1 MTSFLDKMNLKP
13 QERRWVVI
21 VVLVVFV
28 LLNFIFVWPNFGNLG
43 RTEQGLRD
51 TQSKLKTYNDE
62 ISRQS
67 FYARQL
73 KELQEGGQF
82 IANEEQGLRLA
93 QEVNNQAALTGVSV
107 LSSTPGTRG
116 SGKTNAFFD
125 EQTLQ
130 ISINCDEPPLVE
142 FLFNLAARE
151 SLTRVRSMTLG
162 PDPKRERLQGNIT
175 LVKSFQRKPPAK
187 SAAAAAPTNAAAP
200 KLVPPATR
208 PAAAT
213 NVAKVVAPPA
223 GKASGTNATAGATN
237 AATAKVTNTSFLK
250 KWFNRLF

>member
-21 VVLVVFV
+21 VVLVVFG
-28 LLNFIFVWPNFGNLG
+28 LLNFIFVFPNFGNLG
-43 RTEQGLRD
+43 RSEQGLSD
-51 TQSKLKTYNDE
+51 VQKDLKKFQDE
-62 ISRQS
+62 IDKQAT
-67 FYARQL
+67 YTRQL
-73 KELQEGGQF
+73 RELQEGGQF
-82 IANEEQGLRLA
+82 ISTEEQGLRLS
-93 QEVNNQAALTGVSV
+93 QEVNNQASLTGVSI

-116 SGKTNAFFD
+116 SGKTNQFFD

-130 ISINCDEPPLVE
+130 IAINCDEPPLVE
-142 FLFNLAARE
+142 FLYNLAARE

-187 SAAAAAPTNAAAP
+187 SAAAAPPTNAAP

-208 PAAAT
+208 PAATT
-213 NVAKVVAPPA
+213 NVTKVVPPPA
-223 GKASGTNATAGATN
+223 GKVAGTNSPAGVTN
-237 AATAKVTNTSFLK
+237 AAAAGTNTSFLK

>member
-28 LLNFIFVWPNFGNLG
+28 LLNYLFVFRNFGNLG
-43 RTEQGLRD
+43 RSEKGLRE
-51 TQSKLKTYNDE
+51 TQALLKKYNDE
-62 ISRQS
+62 IGRRSV
-67 FYARQL
+67 YADQL
-73 KELQEGGQF
+73 KKLQAGGQF
-82 IANEEQGLRLA
+82 IATEEQGLRLA
-93 QEVNNQAALTGVSV
+93 EEVHNQASLTGVN
-107 LSSTPGTRG
+107 LISSTPGTRG
-116 SGKTNAFFD
+116 TGKTNAFFD
-125 EQTLQ
+125 EQSQ
-130 ISINCDEPPLVE
+130 AIQFNSDEAPLVE

-162 PDPKRERLQGNIT
+162 PDQKRERLQGNIT

-213 NVAKVVAPPA
+213 NVAKVVAPAA
-223 GKASGTNATAGATN
+223 GKASGTNLTAGTTN
-237 AATAKVTNTSFLK
+237 AASATGTNTSFLK